1 MPWHSQ
7 SVRGE
12 VGSSPPHRCRCETL
26 ANWLDPPHRQRSC
39 PPISERNFSFPSSHP
54 SSTFTSQSVRC
65 SVAAR
70 RASIS
75 ASAASRRAARR
86 RVGAHL
92 PPFVFFPMSSQRSI
106 SLQPLLQPPPRV
118 FPGRRPSLR
127 RVLCRALGLGWLGPG
142 AARPLSGPPAASGSA
157 ARWILDHHSPR
168 PSLLLQ
174 PTRAWL
180 PERQH
185 LFLEARSSRCTYPPG
200 RELKRSQMPHLLAPS
215 RRP

>member
-106 SLQPLLQPPPRV
+106 SLQPLLQPPHESSPEGVPRCGA
-118 FPGRRPSLR
+118 FCAARWGLAGWDPGRRVLSRGRPPPRALLRDGSWTIIVHARLCSCSLR
-127 RVLCRALGLGWLGPG
+127 GRGS
-142 AARPLSGPPAASGSA
+142 LSAN
-157 ARWILDHHSPR
+157 IY
-168 PSLLLQ
+168 
-174 PTRAWL
+174 
-180 PERQH
+180 
-185 LFLEARSSRCTYPPG
+185 F
-200 RELKRSQMPHLLAPS
+200 S
-215 RRP
+215 RRARRGARIRQGGS